1 MFVGNTNM
9 SDLNFEKDRIL
20 QPINTREEFQQIT
33 LRCKTCPIL
42 LLRASGHDC
51 TYST

>member
-1 MFVGNTNM
+1 MFVDSTNTSN
-9 SDLNFEKDRIL
+9 LNFKKDRIL
-20 QPINTREEFQQIT
+20 HPINTREEFQRIT
-33 LRCKTCPIL
+33 LRCKTRPIL